1 VTGTVSPEFLSLQEV
16 LAGRYSLERELGR
29 GGMGIVLL
37 ARDVALDRLVAIK
50 LLPPELA
57 EEPELRERFLREART
72 AAGLSHPNIVPIH
85 AVEEHGKLVFFV
97 MGYVDGETL
106 RQRVGSTGPLSP
118 RAAMTLIQE
127 VAWALGYAHSRGIV
141 HRDIK
146 PENILIDRATSR
158 ALVTDFGIAQV
169 AKSRSDPPEGELVG
183 TARYMSPEQAAG
195 ELVDARSDLYSLGVT
210 AFFALTARTP
220 FDAANVPAL
229 LMKHITE
236 PAPAVATV
244 RQDMPEKLAAI
255 VDRCLQKEP
264 SARFATGDDVA
275 EAVGEA
281 RGRELRAPPIVR
293 NFLRNAQVTTA
304 VFLTAAVVAG
314 GGDVDRGAMNAVL
327 VLVVVQLGAVAR
339 RLLKEGYTFD
349 DIRQALLAEARA
361 QDEEAEAVGE
371 KKWIRRIYGLWHR
384 LWAGKFGRT
393 FFRLAGTGLR
403 SPKRLA
409 LPSADAT
416 ELVLGR
422 ATVSV
427 FEALPAE
434 DRTQLSQ
441 APEVIHRLE
450 RHAAK
455 LREKGDTG
463 ENLTAAVAALE
474 NIRLGMLRLQVGGRS
489 VHDLTMDLARARE
502 VSDQIAAVLESRE

>member
-1 VTGTVSPEFLSLQEV
+1 VTRIVSPEFLSLQEV

-85 AVEEHGKLVFFV
+85 AVEERGHLVFFV

-106 RQRVGSTGPLSP
+106 RQRVGRTGPLSP

-127 VAWALGYAHSRGIV
+127 VSWALGYAHSRGIV

-146 PENILIDRATSR
+146 PENILIDRATDR

-195 ELVDARSDLYSLGVT
+195 EPVDARSDLYSLGIT

-220 FDAANVPAL
+220 FEASNVPAL
-229 LMKHITE
+229 LMKHISE
-236 PAPAVATV
+236 PAPGVATV
-244 RQDMPEKLAAI
+244 RQEVPQKLAAI
-255 VDRCLQKEP
+255 VDRCLQKAP
-264 SARFATGDDVA
+264 AARFATGDEVA

-304 VFLTAAVVAG
+304 VFLTAAIVAG
-314 GGDVDRGAMNAVL
+314 GGDVDRGAANAVL
-327 VLVVVQLGAVAR
+327 VLVVVQLGIVAR
-339 RLLKEGYTFD
+339 KLLKEGYSFD
-349 DIRQALLAEARA
+349 DIRQALLAEAQA

-384 LWAGKFGRT
+384 LWAGKFGRW
-393 FFRLAGTGLR
+393 FFRMAGTGLKH
-403 SPKRLA
+403 PKQLA
-409 LPSADAT
+409 LPSTDAT

-422 ATVSV
+422 ATVDV
-427 FEALPAE
+427 FQALPPE
-434 DRTQLSQ
+434 DRAQLTE
-441 APEVIHRLE
+441 APQVIHRLE
-450 RHAAK
+450 RHAAV
-455 LREKGDTG
+455 LRQRGDTG

-474 NIRLGMLRLQVGGRS
+474 NIRLGLLRCHTGVGS
-489 VHDLTMDLARARE
+489 VNDLTVDLAKARS
-502 VSDQIAAVLESRE
+502 VSDQIDAVLESRE